1 MFFPASHQ
9 PRRASAEDAQEDEHP
24 AERGAEKDRR
34 IAVGEIQRTAQ
45 AVFTYRTQDQTQ
57 HDGGCV
63 QIKLANEV
71 ADDAENEHDDHFHKV
86 VVDSKRTYNAKQEDG
101 RNQDRVGK
109 TGDLSKHTAAD
120 ETDTQHR
127 KLNQHETGKE
137 CVGHRSVSG
146 EELRSRLQTVN
157 DQTAHQHSGH
167 GFTRN
172 TER

>member
-45 AVFTYRTQDQTQ
+45 AVFTDRTQDQTQ

-109 TGDLSKHTAAD
+109 AGDLSKHTAAD

>member
-45 AVFTYRTQDQTQ
+45 AVFTDRTQDQTQ

-63 QIKLANEV
+63 QIKLADEV

-86 VVDSKRTYNAKQEDG
+86 VVNREGTHNTQKEDRRDQNG
-101 RNQDRVGK
+101 VGQA
-109 TGDLSKHTAAD
+109 GDLSKHTAAD
-120 ETDTQHR
+120 KTDAEHR
-127 KLNQHETGKE
+127 KLNEHKTGKE
-137 CVGHRSVSG
+137 CVSHRSISR

-157 DQTAHQHSGH
+157 NQTAH
-167 GFTRN
+167 
-172 TER
+172 